1 MSFLGLTVNGVA
13 VGLAF
18 FIFLPSANIVDE
30 YSALYL
36 AQLGYSE
43 TVIGLAPILGL
54 VTQTVG
60 LPLLS
65 YLADRYRARKLL
77 FFLAVLITAFSA
89 LIFLAFPIPKPI
101 CEGTAKNITLAN
113 NTTVSSWNITQYRYN
128 NTSSVVK
135 PSTYSD
141 GLVSDENEVVP
152 GRAEIQKNEKL
163 FSQRVDF
170 FVIFLLARGVFE
182 LTKRFVITLMTV
194 AVMTHLKEDKSKFG
208 YYAGWGTAS
217 GGIALFVC
225 GLALNDI
232 RHNVCGKMV
241 PNYVIIYF
249 FVTGYL
255 LLTLLTVPFIH
266 YEYDEHQVIDYKEVK
281 SFLTKFHYIFMLVIC
296 CLSGWFRMFQLR
308 WEFWYIEVLGGSPV
322 VMAVSGLLKR
332 SFISLFFLLSPS
344 FFNWFNEL
352 TLVAVGLLI
361 FSATFLGLALT
372 KNAWLII
379 VFDFTQAAAYVMTF
393 ASFVLHFS
401 NFGSKA
407 TTVFFQGKT
416 LRAEGLISQT

>member
-18 FIFLPSANIVDE
+18 FIFVPSVNIVDE

-54 VTQTVG
+54 FTQAVG

-77 FFLAVLITAFSA
+77 FFLTILITAPSV

-101 CEGTAKNITLAN
+101 CEGTAKSITQAN
-113 NTTVSSWNITQYRYN
+113 NTIVSSWNITQYRYN

-141 GLVSDENEVVP
+141 GLVSDDNEAVA
-152 GRAEIQKNEKL
+152 GLAEIQMNEKL
-163 FSQRVDF
+163 LSQRVDF

-182 LTKRFVITLMTV
+182 LTKRFAVTLITV
-194 AVMTHLKEDKSKFG
+194 AAMTHLKEDKSKFG
-208 YYAGWGTAS
+208 YYTCWGPIG

-241 PNYVIIYF
+241 PNYVIIFF

-255 LLTLLTVPFIH
+255 LLTSLTVPFIH
-266 YEYDEHQVIDYKEVK
+266 YEYDEHKVIDYKEVK

-308 WEFWYIEVLGGSPV
+308 WEFWYIEFLGGSPV

-344 FFNWFNEL
+344 FFNYFSEL
-352 TLVAVGLLI
+352 ALVAVGLLI
-361 FSATFLGLALT
+361 FAATFLGLALT

-379 VFDFTQAAAYVMTF
+379 LFDFTQAAAFMMTY

-407 TTVFFQGKT
+407 TAVFFQGKI
-416 LRAEGLISQT
+416 LEQKG